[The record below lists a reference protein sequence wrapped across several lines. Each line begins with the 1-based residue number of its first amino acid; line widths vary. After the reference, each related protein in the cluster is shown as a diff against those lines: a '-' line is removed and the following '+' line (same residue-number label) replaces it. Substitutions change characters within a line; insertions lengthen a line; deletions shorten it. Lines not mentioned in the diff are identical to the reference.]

1 MNGKIFTFCVLAC
14 IGFQTCA
21 QSEPKNTKD
30 TLVHL
35 AQSDTDKLKTK
46 LLAPNVNREVEN
58 RPSKKDSVAVA
69 QTVDT
74 LNVEAKMLLHLEAL
88 LNGEVDRFLS
98 FYEDNYSDV
107 RIQNDTLTD
116 KVVLGRMMLE
126 VLENEFFRKPEKPEL
141 LKCIQPERTKVV
153 DFKTALSMGLPIQMD
168 GFEMQEGDIGVVVF
182 WNGNCFFQGN
192 IARVFRMIHGDWKI
206 VAGF

>member
-1 MNGKIFTFCVLAC
+1 MNDKIFTFCVLSC
-14 IGFQTCA
+14 IGFQTSA

-30 TLVHL
+30 ILIHL
-35 AQSDTDKLKTK
+35 AQSDTVKLKTNV
-46 LLAPNVNREVEN
+46 LEPNSIREVEY
-58 RPSKKDSVAVA
+58 RASKNDSLALA
-69 QTVDT
+69 QTMDT

-88 LNGEVDRFLS
+88 LNGEVDSFLS

-116 KVVLGRMMLE
+116 KVVLGRMILE

-192 IARVFRMIHGDWKI
+192 IVRVFRIVENKWKI